1 MVWVR
6 GAGRHLCEGE
16 GQHESVS
23 LHQTERKC
31 SQNVLKW
38 NSSDFPVTFR
48 GLSILPHNVF
58 EASLRKK
65 AFWRS
70 QKRSTK
76 NEAMVLVNKDLTKRG
91 FQKFSPELERNIMIM
106 LREREHFKYI
116 SSITSKFK
124 LCFVIDVV
132 TISYSLYWHRIVF
145 WEKKSITLIAFI
157 CDGDID
163 IYVVEIKNANIVLL

>member
-1 MVWVR
+1 
-6 GAGRHLCEGE
+6 
-16 GQHESVS
+16 
-23 LHQTERKC
+23 
-31 SQNVLKW
+31 
-38 NSSDFPVTFR
+38 VTFR

-106 LREREHFKYI
+106 IRERE
-116 SSITSKFK
+116 STSN
-124 LCFVIDVV
+124 
-132 TISYSLYWHRIVF
+132 
-145 WEKKSITLIAFI
+145 
-157 CDGDID
+157 
-163 IYVVEIKNANIVLL
+163 IYRV

>member
-6 GAGRHLCEGE
+6 GARRHLCEGE

-23 LHQTERKC
+23 LHQTEGKC

-38 NSSDFPVTFR
+38 NSSDFQRPRHFASQCFWGQFEEKSLLEISEKVNQKWSHGSCEQGFNEKR
-48 GLSILPHNVF
+48 ISKVF
-58 EASLRKK
+58 TRIGEKYNDYA
-65 AFWRS
+65 
-70 QKRSTK
+70 KREK
-76 NEAMVLVNKDLTKRG
+76 
-91 FQKFSPELERNIMIM
+91 
-106 LREREHFKYI
+106 EHFKYI